1 WRDIHLS
8 FRDTIMPK
16 LIRSACLTN
25 YEEVARS
32 LGLDP
37 YRQLKAAGLSRA
49 CLADPDTMIRA
60 SAVGRLLEASAKA
73 AGVEDFG
80 LRMAE
85 TQRLSIL
92 GPIGLLLQEEPTVR
106 RTLASLARYS
116 RLHTDALAFGIEEE
130 GETAI
135 FREERIIQARRS
147 APQVSDLT
155 MGALHRILRSLLGA
169 A

>member
-1 WRDIHLS
+1 MLANAAAGETPVAKKSQVPTAPAARPSIVFVFMRGTLPGGAGPGLPCGDIHLS

-25 YEEVARS
+25 YVEVARS
-32 LGLDP
+32 IGLDP

-60 SAVGRLLEASAKA
+60 SAVGRLLEASAHA

-85 TQRLSIL
+85 TRRLSIL
-92 GPIGLLLQEEPTVR
+92 GPIGLLLQE
-106 RTLASLARYS
+106 LA
-116 RLHTDALAFGIEEE
+116 DG
-130 GETAI
+130 
-135 FREERIIQARRS
+135 
-147 APQVSDLT
+147 VSW
-155 MGALHRILRSLLGA
+155 RILKQ
-169 A
+169 